1 MIIYYNITRKSKRS
15 DFMGK
20 EKPLKHLVTYKPSE
34 KHLYDFV
41 EKQRCKSN
49 FIKDLIERYIQEKEE
64 KEDVPHR

>member
-1 MIIYYNITRKSKRS
+1 
-15 DFMGK
+15 MGK

-34 KHLYDFV
+34 KHLYYFV

-64 KEDVPHR
+64 REDVPHR